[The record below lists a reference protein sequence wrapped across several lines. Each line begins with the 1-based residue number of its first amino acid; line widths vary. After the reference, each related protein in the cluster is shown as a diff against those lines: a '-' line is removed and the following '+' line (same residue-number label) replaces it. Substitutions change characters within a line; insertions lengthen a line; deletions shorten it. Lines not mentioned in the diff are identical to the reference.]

1 MDRICLHRA
10 MSSVVC
16 LALLLTTCASSAQDD
31 TSPVSEISLLLEEL
45 EDSLPDLDI
54 GLSLAELT
62 DVPVLDENLIQYF
75 RYYDLDIPGVEHF
88 FGGVSIEE
96 HRIAAH
102 VFLPMEPVGTV
113 VIAHGYFDHV
123 GAWNHAIWY
132 LVGESFAVLAF
143 DFPGHGLSSGESG
156 NIEDFSE
163 YLAVFSRFVDLAR
176 AQLPGPVHFVGHSM
190 GAGIVI
196 EYLLTY
202 GKTDDQRVV
211 LIAPSIR
218 SSKWV
223 LSRIGNFLIRP
234 FTNSV
239 SRVFRA
245 STHDKEFLEFR
256 KYLDPLQPR
265 NIPLQWFEELVE
277 WNGRMVERGVS
288 EAPLRV
294 IQGTSDGT
302 VDFSYNIGYL
312 EDRFPNLD
320 LIEIE
325 GGEHHLINETPL
337 MREEVF
343 RLVGEYL
350 RG

>member
-1 MDRICLHRA
+1 
-10 MSSVVC
+10 MSPVVC
-16 LALLLTTCASSAQDD
+16 FVLLLTTCASSEQED
-31 TSPVSEISLLLEEL
+31 TSPVSEISLLLDEL
-45 EDSLPDLDI
+45 EDNLPDLDI
-54 GLSLAELT
+54 GLSFAALT
-62 DVPVLDENLIQYF
+62 GVPVLDENLIQYF
-75 RYYDLDIPGVEHF
+75 RYYDLDISGVEHF

-96 HRIAAH
+96 HRIATH
-102 VFLPMEPVGTV
+102 IFLPLEPVGTV
-113 VIAHGYFDHV
+113 IIAHGYFDHV
-123 GAWNHAIWY
+123 GAWNHAIRY

-143 DFPGHGLSSGESG
+143 DFPGHGLSSGETG
-156 NIEDFSE
+156 YIEDFSE
-163 YLAVFSRFVDLAR
+163 YLAVFSHFVDLAR

-223 LSRIGNFLIRP
+223 LSRIGNFLIRS
-234 FTNSV
+234 FTDSV
-239 SRVFRA
+239 SRAFRA
-245 STHDKEFLEFR
+245 SSHDEEFLEFR
-256 KYLDPLQPR
+256 KHLDPLQPR
-265 NIPLQWFEELVE
+265 SIPMKWFEELVE
-277 WNGRMVERGVS
+277 WNSGMIEQGVS
-288 EAPLRV
+288 EMLLRV

-302 VDFSYNIGYL
+302 VDFRYNIRYL

-325 GGEHHLINETPL
+325 GGEHHLINETPP

-343 RLVGEYL
+343 RFVGEYL